1 MKSTDEVK
9 VGAVTLGGFVILALM
24 LTFLGVFSFASR
36 QYKLNVI
43 FDNVNGLKVGN
54 EVRFA
59 GVPIGKVDDILVDG
73 SKVKVVM
80 KIDQK
85 QKVPRNSQFGI
96 GMDGVMGTKFVT
108 ITPPEIATGVPLWTQ
123 HHGRTDQGTHQ
134 IAFQL
139 SRHRPSTEC
148 RDLR

>member
-85 QKVPRNSQFGI
+85 QKVPRNSQFGN
-96 GMDGVMGTKFVT
+96 GMASWE
-108 ITPPEIATGVPLWTQ
+108 PSLLPLPLRRLLQ
-123 HHGRTDQGTHQ
+123 VSPSGKGRQ
-134 IAFQL
+134 
-139 SRHRPSTEC
+139 SRGKQREALISS
-148 RDLR
+148 